1 MEKEGGDC
9 ISFVWIER
17 EGDGRITFPS
27 GTFFLSFF
35 FPTTS
40 LTVLKTFGI
49 SGDSTCYQSKSLGKK
64 GEENPY
70 ENKFQTY
77 SLHKHNFSFL
87 NFFKNIYIYIV
98 HQQYKVSLKS
108 FKFKELMMATQKL
121 VPNILISQIRAM
133 PPNIAMLV

>member
-1 MEKEGGDC
+1 VEINDLYDPFQFLQKNTKYISLCSDGGKKRKRMEKEGGDC

-64 GEENPY
+64 EEKKIPM
-70 ENKFQTY
+70 KI
-77 SLHKHNFSFL
+77 NFRL
-87 NFFKNIYIYIV
+87 ILCTNI
-98 HQQYKVSLKS
+98 
-108 FKFKELMMATQKL
+108 
-121 VPNILISQIRAM
+121 IS
-133 PPNIAMLV
+133 PF

>member
-1 MEKEGGDC
+1 MIQHVIKAK
-9 ISFVWIER
+9 VW
-17 EGDGRITFPS
+17 
-27 GTFFLSFF
+27 
-35 FPTTS
+35 
-40 LTVLKTFGI
+40 
-49 SGDSTCYQSKSLGKK
+49 KK
-64 GEENPY
+64 REENPF

-87 NFFKNIYIYIV
+87 NFFFFKKKIIV
-98 HQQYKVSLKS
+98 YQRYKVSLKS